1 MSESADVPP
10 TDEAATST
18 PGWVPHATRR
28 RRFFAVWIVIALLIL
43 AIFRGVLLPFFLAI
57 VVAYVLAPVVEAL
70 ERIRVGKRAMPR
82 WGAVV
87 VVYVALLAVLSTF
100 VAVGV
105 PRLAVEIQTLA
116 REAPKAISAA
126 RDTWLPKIDRA
137 IRGAMSQYGRH
148 GGPEGATSDATPSG
162 PAASE
167 TAPPDVAGVTPGT
180 PGVDGI
186 RVAPTAGGGYVV
198 ELPRSGIVI
207 TPEGNR
213 YRILPASEAPS
224 RSGDLTTAVS
234 DALRGLS
241 DDTGQH
247 ASTLLGAARRIAQS
261 VVKGVFTFFIM
272 LMISA
277 YMLITKDAIL
287 DFFRTL
293 FQPASRPRFD
303 KLLRRLDRG
312 LGGVVRGQLLIAL
325 VNGVLS
331 GIGFYMLDLEYWPI
345 LTLIA
350 TLLSIIPIFGAILS
364 SIPAVIV
371 GLQASV
377 MTGFLTLVW
386 IIVIHQIE
394 ANLLNPK
401 IMGDAAKVH
410 PVLVVF
416 ALLAGEHL
424 FGIPGALLAVPVL
437 SITQTIFLH
446 NRESALGIAPPRTAD
461 DTLF

>member
-1 MSESADVPP
+1 M
-10 TDEAATST
+10 
-18 PGWVPHATRR
+18 
-28 RRFFAVWIVIALLIL
+28 WIVIAL
-43 AIFRGVLLPFFLAI
+43 AIIVVFRAVLLPFLLAA

-70 ERIRVGKRAMPR
+70 ERVRFGKRRMPR
-82 WGAVV
+82 WSAVV
-87 VVYVALLAVLSTF
+87 IVYVALLAVLSTF

-116 REAPKAISAA
+116 REAPEAISEA

-137 IRGAMSQYGRH
+137 IRGAMSQYGH
-148 GGPEGATSDATPSG
+148 APTE
-162 PAASE
+162 PAAPA
-167 TAPPDVAGVTPGT
+167 APPPVPDVAGVTPGS
-180 PGVDGI
+180 PHVDGI
-186 RVAPTAGGGYVV
+186 RVSPTDVGGYVV
-198 ELPRSGIVI
+198 ELPRNGIVI

-213 YRILPASEAPS
+213 YRILPASQAPS

-261 VVKGVFTFFIM
+261 LVKGIFTFFIM
-272 LMISA
+272 LMLSA
-277 YMLITKDAIL
+277 YMLVTKDAVL
-287 DFFRTL
+287 DFFRSL
-293 FQPASRPRFD
+293 FQPESRPRFD
-303 KLLRRLDRG
+303 KLVRRLDRG

-331 GIGFYMLDLEYWPI
+331 GIGFYLLELKYWPI

-364 SIPAVIV
+364 SIPAVVV
-371 GLQASV
+371 GLQASF
-377 MTGFLTLVW
+377 MTGLFTLIW
-386 IIVIHQIE
+386 ILVIHQIE

-416 ALLAGEHL
+416 ALLAGEHF

-446 NRESALGIAPPRTAD
+446 NRESALGIAPPRVAG
-461 DTLF
+461 DTLY